1 MKYISAVKQHIMYNN
16 LPEFMYISGSFALE
30 QLLISNLSKDNMVGR
45 SGIDW
50 SCGDC
55 DIFIDT
61 THDMYNP
68 EEMLTYCVQLLNTEL
83 NSSTKQTIY
92 SNISEIYSYAANIL
106 IDMRLCKIS
115 DILLPG
121 ERNTDAV
128 RYAAGRVGNNIN
140 GMVHPYIASSNNI
153 IKVFKIDFGNGDFK
167 VDFIFIDVNIE
178 SYLINNFDMSVVR
191 NYINSY
197 GELISLND
205 VSETMNMVSSY
216 SYNLFMDRINRYV
229 RANTVN
235 LIKRI
240 IKYESRG
247 FKIYIKPDWLD
258 CECEESNCLCSIR
271 FNIDFVKFFAVGAL
285 IVPAVENQD
294 NNRYYRFARCCLENG
309 HEDKCVSRFHYDSI
323 NSMNRNIHVDEDDC
337 RCRNCLNSRPAGSKI
352 CGHYVLPSYF
362 TKYIAAFE
370 MDIETI
376 STKLYGYY
384 LGAYEQIFKKYVMQR
399 ELVLNYAMHPSNIL
413 KLHDFELHEF

>member
-1 MKYISAVKQHIMYNN
+1 MYNN

-30 QLLISNLSKDNMVGR
+30 QLLTSNLSKDNMDKDVPV
-45 SGIDW
+45 IDW

-68 EEMLTYCVQLLNTEL
+68 EEMLAYCVQMLNTEL

-106 IDMRLCKIS
+106 IDMRLRKIS
-115 DILLPG
+115 NILLPDG
-121 ERNTDAV
+121 RDAALV
-128 RYAAGRVGNNIN
+128 HHRDNNAT
-140 GMVHPYIASSNNI
+140 VHPYTASSNNI
-153 IKVFKIDFGNGDFK
+153 IKVFKVDFGNGDFK
-167 VDFIFIDVNIE
+167 VDFIFIDLDIE
-178 SYLINNFDMSVVR
+178 SYLTNNFDMSVVR

-197 GELISLND
+197 GEIISLNN

-216 SYNLFMDRINRYV
+216 SYNLFMDRINLYV

-271 FNIDFVKFFAVGAL
+271 FNIDFIKFFAVGAL
-285 IVPAVENQD
+285 MVPAVENQD
-294 NNRYYRFARCCLENG
+294 NDRYYRFARCCLENG
-309 HEDKCVSRFHYDSI
+309 HEGDCVGWSCYG
-323 NSMNRNIHVDEDDC
+323 SMNRNIHVDEGECECRDC
-337 RCRNCLNSRPAGSKI
+337 AKSRPGGSNI
-352 CGHYVLPSYF
+352 CGHYSLPSYF
-362 TKYIAAFE
+362 TKYTAAFE
-370 MDIETI
+370 MDVKTI
-376 STKLYGYY
+376 STKLYSYY
-384 LGAYEQIFKKYVMQR
+384 LDSYEQILKKYVMQR